1 VPGERDDV
9 QLGGDAIKDPVR
21 PAIVADERRRWLALY
36 VLCVGM
42 LMIVLDATIVN
53 VALPT
58 IQEDLGFSQNDL
70 AWVVNA
76 YLIAFGGLL
85 LLSGRIGDLIGQRRI
100 FLIGLGVFTGA
111 SLLCA
116 LAQSQGVLIG
126 ARFVQGVG
134 GALTSAV
141 ILGMIVTMFPE
152 PREQARAIGAYTFVA
167 VAGGSIGLLL
177 GGVLTETINW
187 HWIFFVNIPIGVATA
202 LAAIRLVPDREGIGL
217 TAGADI
223 PGAVLLTGGLM
234 LFVYTILGVAEEGW
248 GSGQTLLLG
257 AISIG
262 LLIAFV
268 ARQARVAN
276 PLMPLRLFRSRQVS
290 GANLVQALMVV
301 GMFAMFFLGALYMQR
316 ILGYDALQVGLAYL
330 PLTIVMGTMSFRYT
344 AQLNLKYGPE
354 GTLTPALIF
363 VAAGLLWL
371 ARTPIDANYVIDLL
385 PSMILIGLGAGLGF
399 PSLMTLAMS
408 GVTQS
413 DSGLASGLVN
423 TSLQVGG
430 AIGLAILAT
439 FATQRTEGLLSDGEP
454 AAEALNSG
462 YHLAYLIGAGLV
474 LVAIAVAVT
483 TLRARIPGLAPE
495 PVPEPVAE
503 LAPAGGGEPAPVVV
517 PATDERRAFTVRPL
531 PASVANPCEEAGVRV
546 TIGCGGGAGTAPV
559 DLDAKQ

>member
-1 VPGERDDV
+1 M
-9 QLGGDAIKDPVR
+9 KDFVG
-21 PAIVADERRRWLALY
+21 PAMAADEQRRWLALY

-85 LLSGRIGDLIGQRRI
+85 LLSGRFGDLVGQRSI

-152 PREQARAIGAYTFVA
+152 PREQAKAIGAYTFVA

-187 HWIFFVNIPIGVATA
+187 HWIFFVNIPIGVGTA
-202 LAAIRLVPDREGIGL
+202 LAATRLVPYREGIGL
-217 TAGADI
+217 TAGADL

-248 GSGQTLLLG
+248 GSSQTLLLG

-262 LLIAFV
+262 LLVAFV

-290 GANLVQALMVV
+290 GANLVQALLVV

-330 PLTIVMGTMSFRYT
+330 PLTIVMGTMSFRFT
-344 AQLNLKYGPE
+344 GQLNLKYGPE
-354 GTLTPALIF
+354 ATLVPAMIF
-363 VAAGLLWL
+363 VVAGLLWL
-371 ARTPIDANYVIDLL
+371 ARTPIDANYALDLL

-408 GVTQS
+408 GVSES

-423 TSLQVGG
+423 TSVQVGG
-430 AIGLAILAT
+430 AIGLAVLAT
-439 FATQRTEGLLSDGEP
+439 FATERTQGLLADGEP

-462 YHLAYLIGAGLV
+462 YHLAYVIGAGLV
-474 LVAIAVAVT
+474 LVAIAIAFT
-483 TLRARIPGLAPE
+483 ALRARIPELAPE
-495 PVPEPVAE
+495 PVAEPV
-503 LAPAGGGEPAPVVV
+503 PASVGEPAAAVVT
-517 PATDERRAFTVRPL
+517 ATAERPAFTVRPL
-531 PASVANPCEEAGVRV
+531 PASVPNPCEEAGIRV
-546 TIGCGGGAGTAPV
+546 TIGCGGCTATSP
-559 DLDAKQ
+559 

>member
-1 VPGERDDV
+1 MQQRAEISE
-9 QLGGDAIKDPVR
+9 Q
-21 PAIVADERRRWLALY
+21 RRWLALY

-70 AWVVNA
+70 AWVVNG

-152 PREQARAIGAYTFVA
+152 PREQAEAIGAYTFVA

-177 GGVLTETINW
+177 GGVLTEAINW

-202 LAAIRLVPDREGIGL
+202 LVAIRLVPDREGIGL
-217 TAGADI
+217 TAGADL
-223 PGAVLLTGGLM
+223 PGALLLTGGLM

-257 AISIG
+257 AISIV

-290 GANLVQALMVV
+290 GANLVQALLVV

-330 PLTIVMGTMSFRYT
+330 PLTIVMGTMSFRFT
-344 AQLNLKYGPE
+344 GQLNLKYGPE
-354 GTLTPALIF
+354 ATLVPAMIF
-363 VAAGLLWL
+363 VVAGLLWL
-371 ARTPIDANYVIDLL
+371 ARTPIDANYVLDLL

-408 GVTQS
+408 GVSES

-423 TSLQVGG
+423 TSVQVGG

-439 FATQRTEGLLSDGEP
+439 FATERTEGLLADGEP

-474 LVAIAVAVT
+474 LVAIAIAFT
-483 TLRARIPGLAPE
+483 ALRARIPELAPE
-495 PVPEPVAE
+495 PVPEPVVE
-503 LAPAGGGEPAPVVV
+503 PVPAGVGEPAPAVVA
-517 PATDERRAFTVRPL
+517 ATAERPAFTARPL
-531 PASVANPCEEAGVRV
+531 PASVANPCEEAGMGV
-546 TIGCGGGAGTAPV
+546 TIGCGGCAGSAP
-559 DLDAKQ
+559 